1 MAMPPGID
9 RLYLQRQAEPGPIRL
24 DLAQQA
30 RTRNRSTATDLGTS
44 LPPPPSLKLRPTEQL
59 SAPLAVKMLC
69 ALRPAGAVIGGW
81 ARSLRHVLAVLPA
94 FLLACLAVAALP
106 GPSTA
111 LFLHRTVRDGRA
123 AGLAA
128 VAGNEIGV
136 FCWALAAG
144 AGLTGLLR
152 ANRWLYLA
160 LHVVGAVVLVYLG
173 VSAWR
178 SARRQGDDAEF
189 GAAFARRLPSGRT
202 PAAAFRASLVTIAA
216 NPRAVFAFSGG
227 GGHAGEL
234 SEADGPGLR
243 VLVLP
248 AVPAP
253 ARPGLRHDRG
263 AGLGAACP
271 RHHLLRRHRAARV
284 PGPGGAD
291 WLPDWASR
299 LGPAGTRPGR
309 TQRLESWPLC
319 VLPLPGAGRA
329 QRKAVG

>member
-1 MAMPPGID
+1 MGEIF
-9 RLYLQRQAEPGPIRL
+9 
-24 DLAQQA
+24 
-30 RTRNRSTATDLGTS
+30 
-44 LPPPPSLKLRPTEQL
+44 
-59 SAPLAVKMLC
+59 
-69 ALRPAGAVIGGW
+69 
-81 ARSLRHVLAVLPA
+81 RHVLAVLPA

-152 ANRWLYLA
+152 ANRWLYLG

-216 NPRAVFAFSGG
+216 NPKAAVFAFSFFPQFLPR
-227 GGHAGEL
+227 H
-234 SEADGPGLR
+234 GPVFGTTVALAS
-243 VLVLP
+243 VQLVLDTTYCVGVVLL
-248 AVPAP
+248 ASR
-253 ARPGLRHDRG
+253 ARRWLSRAAIRRRLERI
-263 AGLGAACP
+263 LGATLVA
-271 RHHLLRRHRAARV
+271 LGIDLAA
-284 PGPGGAD
+284 
-291 WLPDWASR
+291 ASR
-299 LGPAGTRPGR
+299 
-309 TQRLESWPLC
+309 
-319 VLPLPGAGRA
+319 
-329 QRKAVG
+329 